1 MSVKSRDNRSIS
13 EKLIYIKKRKFL
25 YILLIPVLVYFI
37 IFYYLPIW
45 GIAMAFQDYNPIKG
59 LFGSSWVGLKHFE
72 DIFHGRDIWR
82 LLRNTVLINTYSLVF
97 AFPMPIIFALMLNEV
112 RNMRFKKLV
121 QTVTY
126 MPHFLS
132 TVVVVGMVFA
142 VLSPSTGFVNNVI
155 AKLGGDPI
163 YFVTKPEYFR
173 TIFIASGIWQRTG
186 WESIIYLAAI
196 TSIDPALYEA
206 AEIDGARK
214 MQQIF
219 HVTLPS
225 IASTIVFM
233 FIMAI
238 GKLLNIEFEKIY
250 LMATAP
256 VKDVAYVISVYVY
269 EKGIIGGSYGL
280 STAIGLFNSII
291 SMILVI
297 TANKLSHKFINMGLW

>member
-1 MSVKSRDNRSIS
+1 MSVKSRSIN

-25 YILLIPVLVYFI
+25 YILLIPVLAYFI

-45 GIAMAFQDYNPIKG
+45 GIAMAFQDYNPIRG

-142 VLSPSTGFVNNVI
+142 VLSPSTGFINNVI

-163 YFVTKPEYFR
+163 YFVAKPEYFR
-173 TIFIASGIWQRTG
+173 TIFIGSGIWQRTG

-269 EKGIIGGSYGL
+269 DKGIIGGSYSF

-291 SMILVI
+291 SMILVL
-297 TANKLSHKFINMGLW
+297 TANKLSHKFINMGMW

>member
-1 MSVKSRDNRSIS
+1 MSVKSRSIH

-25 YILLIPVLVYFI
+25 YILLIPVLAYFI
-37 IFYYLPIW
+37 IFCYLPIW
-45 GIAMAFQDYNPIKG
+45 GIAIAFQDYNPFKG

-72 DIFHGRDIWR
+72 NILYGRDIWK
-82 LLRNTVLINTYSLVF
+82 LLRNTVLINIYSLVF

-112 RNMRFKKLV
+112 RNMRFKKVV

-132 TVVVVGMVFA
+132 SVVMVGMVFA
-142 VLSPSTGFVNNVI
+142 VLSPSTGFINNVI

-163 YFVTKPEYFR
+163 YFITKPEYFR
-173 TIFIASGIWQRTG
+173 TIYIASGIWQKTG
-186 WESIIYLAAI
+186 WSSIIYLAAI
-196 TSIDPALYEA
+196 TSIDVSLYEA
-206 AEIDGARK
+206 AEIDGAGK
-214 MQQIF
+214 MKQIF

-238 GKLLNIEFEKIY
+238 GRLLNIEFEKIY

-269 EKGIIGGSYGL
+269 EKGIIGGSYSL

-297 TANKLSHKFINMGLW
+297 TANKLSHKLINMGLW